1 MCICHIVS
9 EYKNNLFLPQI
20 KVLFEN
26 SMHLSHS
33 FRIESGSRLG
43 TASTAAPP
51 CGAYL
56 PLHSIPGRGPGLTEN
71 GSALRTTPPHSRSS
85 ASPKRIGMD
94 IRHTPTHSPLTLRVS
109 GVTENSAFPTRLRLT
124 LALSHA
130 SASLPHIATPAT
142 GASEMRYSL
151 ETPSVRS
158 AAEDA
163 WGYCRHTLSRR
174 FGDALLLQRRSL
186 TARAVTSS
194 VNPRQRRG
202 TSARH

>member
-1 MCICHIVS
+1 MRRRRRTPAIHLQRHRPAVHIS
-9 EYKNNLFLPQI
+9 SSSL
-20 KVLFEN
+20 
-26 SMHLSHS
+26 
-33 FRIESGSRLG
+33 
-43 TASTAAPP
+43 
-51 CGAYL
+51 
-56 PLHSIPGRGPGLTEN
+56 PGRCPGLTEN

-174 FGDALLLQRRSL
+174 FGDALLHRRHRPD
-186 TARAVTSS
+186 RALRSRLS